1 MIDSLT
7 GLQSTDSAFLKLE
20 EYIGQEKEIGYI
32 FFEIVDFQEL
42 QNIHGEEPVYNVLS
56 FIGEIMGI
64 QRGKL
69 YREDDLMVSDP
80 KHPGRLILLMFS
92 PPRHKLRFSDA
103 DLKLVSSRIL
113 QKLKALVQDICS
125 YDEIGDNIY
134 FNSGFSLIKGYELS
148 QPERTVFQHAQHEAS
163 LQATNER
170 VMANLISNISH
181 ELRTP
186 LTCIKGYAES
196 LLEGAMYD
204 DGLCEKFLKIISNES
219 QRLEKLINDLLDL
232 SMIDS
237 RQVQMFRREIDI
249 CDLLK
254 KIRIMLQPYA
264 KKQGV
269 RLNCHLPEKPILID
283 IDEDRI
289 RQVIIILLDNAIK
302 YSKGDG
308 IVSSSIKTEGKELL
322 ISIEDNGIGIPETEK
337 DRIFERFYRL
347 EPKKQLKKEG
357 RGLGLSIAK
366 YIIEAH
372 GGNITLDS
380 VYGKGS
386 TFTIHLPE
394 NLPHEEDSGKLDKS
408 ELEYIQNNYR
418 SE

>member
-1 MIDSLT
+1 MVDKLT
-7 GLQSTDSAFLKLE
+7 GLQSIDSAFFKVK
-20 EYIGQEKEIGYI
+20 EYIEQNREIGYI

-42 QNIHGEEPVYNVLS
+42 KKIHGEASVRKTMA
-56 FIGEIMGI
+56 FIGDTMGK

-69 YREDDLMVSDP
+69 YREDDTMVSSP
-80 KHPGRLILLMFS
+80 ENPGRLVLLLYS

-134 FNSGFSLIKGYELS
+134 FNSGFSLIKGHEVY
-148 QPERTVFQHAQHEAS
+148 QADKIVFNYAQNEAA

-204 DGLCEKFLKIISNES
+204 DGLCEKFVKIISDES
-219 QRLEKLINDLLDL
+219 QRLERLINDLLDL

-237 RQVQMFRREIDI
+237 RQVQMHRIETDI

-254 KIRIMLQPYA
+254 RVNIMLRPYA
-264 KKQGV
+264 KRQGII
-269 RLNCHLPEKPILID
+269 LSYSLPEQPILAD

-289 RQVIIILLDNAIK
+289 RQVVIILLDNAMK
-302 YSKGDG
+302 YSKENGV
-308 IVSSSIKTEGKELL
+308 VSCSLKLEGKELI
-322 ISIEDNGIGIPETEK
+322 ISIKDDGIGIPETEK

-347 EPKKQLKKEG
+347 EPKKQIKKEG

-372 GGNITLDS
+372 GGNISVDS

-386 TFTIHLPE
+386 TFTIHLPA
-394 NLPHEEDSGKLDKS
+394 NVPHSSEDSGKLVSFENFYKS
-408 ELEYIQNNYR
+408 V
-418 SE
+418 